1 VGTSVAVSPEDDGR
15 VHINFDTTGETH
27 RYAEQSWVK
36 MSRMQSA
43 IVDVPATSKSRN
55 VARRKVEAKKRKER
69 RKMRSLRRAERDA
82 VKTTNPMR
90 QRAADLAKA
99 SEQAEDAAGTLQTA
113 VEDVPATYK
122 SRNVARRKAEA
133 KKRKERR
140 AERDAVKTTNPMRQ
154 RAADLAKSSEQAG
167 DAAGTLQTTSN
178 PMQASSDATGF
189 QLLQPTTN
197 TMHADPSLPD
207 GWRAHSHQKKGV
219 YYHNAST
226 GATQWTPPRES
237 GREQEVMIGED
248 KQV

>member
-1 VGTSVAVSPEDDGR
+1 MP
-15 VHINFDTTGETH
+15 
-27 RYAEQSWVK
+27 
-36 MSRMQSA
+36 
-43 IVDVPATSKSRN
+43 P
-55 VARRKVEAKKRKER
+55 KRKAR

-99 SEQAEDAAGTLQTA
+99 SEQA
-113 VEDVPATYK
+113 
-122 SRNVARRKAEA
+122 
-133 KKRKERR
+133 
-140 AERDAVKTTNPMRQ
+140 
-154 RAADLAKSSEQAG
+154 G

-197 TMHADPSLPD
+197 PMHADPSLPD
-207 GWRAHSHQKKGV
+207 GWRAHSHPKNGV

-237 GREQEVMIGED
+237 GREHEAMMGED
-248 KQV
+248 K